1 MTEDHDG
8 RAGFGIR
15 LRRLREDAEL
25 SGKELAERLGWPA
38 SKVSRLENGR
48 QIASAGDVR
57 AWAAELSAPAEI
69 RDELVSDLRS
79 LRVEYATWRR
89 QYRPGLAPRQKAGVI
104 LEHSTTRLRALET
117 AIVPGLLQTADYAR
131 HVFRGLAELRRG
143 PDDVEEAVRSRMR
156 RQEAL
161 YQSGRHFEFLVTEA
175 ALRARLCPP
184 TVLRAQLDRLLAL
197 SGMENVE
204 LSVIPSTARLLKA
217 TSHGFW
223 ILDDRLVLIETI
235 NAELAVRDREDIAL
249 YARLF
254 DVYWRA
260 AYHGQRAFDFIAP
273 LAMELGELEPS
284 GSSHRVG

>member
-1 MTEDHDG
+1 VTDDHDG
-8 RAGFGIR
+8 RTGFGIR
-15 LRRLREDAEL
+15 LRQLREDAEL

-48 QIASAGDVR
+48 QTASADDVR
-57 AWAAELSAPAEI
+57 AWASALSAPEEL

-89 QYRPGLAPRQKAGVI
+89 QYRSGLAPRQKAGVV

-131 HVFRGLAELRRG
+131 HVFHGLSELHRS

-161 YQSGRHFEFLVTEA
+161 YHPERQFKFLVTEA

-184 TVLRAQLDRLLAL
+184 AVLRAQLDRLMVL

-204 LSVIPSTARLLKA
+204 LSVIPADAPLLKA

-223 ILDDRLVLIETI
+223 IFDDSLVLIETI
-235 NAELAVRDREDIAL
+235 NAELAIRDREDIAL

-254 DVYWRA
+254 DTYWA
-260 AYHGQRAFDFIAP
+260 AANHGQQAFDFIAS
-273 LAMELGELEPS
+273 LALDLGES
-284 GSSHRVG
+284 VG

>member
-1 MTEDHDG
+1 MSEDHDG

-15 LRRLREDAEL
+15 LRQLREDAEL

-48 QIASAGDVR
+48 QTASAEDVR
-57 AWAAELSAPAEI
+57 AWASALSTPAEV

-89 QYRPGLAPRQKAGVI
+89 QYRSGLAPRQKAGVV

-131 HVFRGLAELRRG
+131 HVFRGLAELHG
-143 PDDVEEAVRSRMR
+143 SPDDVEEAVRSRMR

-161 YQSGRHFEFLVTEA
+161 YHGERTFQFLVTEA
-175 ALRARLCPP
+175 ALRARVCPP

-197 SGMENVE
+197 SGMENVQ
-204 LSVIPSTARLLKA
+204 LSVIPSTAQLLKA

-223 ILDDRLVLIETI
+223 IFDDSLVLIETI

-249 YARLF
+249 YTRLF
-254 DVYWRA
+254 DTYWQA
-260 AYHGQRAFDFIAP
+260 AHHGQRAFDFIAG
-273 LAMELGELEPS
+273 LALELGEITTS
-284 GSSHRVG
+284 A

>member
-8 RAGFGIR
+8 RTGFGIR
-15 LRRLREDAEL
+15 LRQLREDAEL

-48 QIASAGDVR
+48 QTASADDVR
-57 AWAAELSAPAEI
+57 AWASALSTPTDV

-89 QYRPGLAPRQKAGVI
+89 QYRSGQAPRQKAGVV
-104 LEHSTTRLRALET
+104 LEHSTNRLRALET

-131 HVFRGLAELRRG
+131 HVFKGLSELHRS

-161 YQSGRHFEFLVTEA
+161 YHPERQFQFLVTEA
-175 ALRARLCPP
+175 ALRARVCPP
-184 TVLRAQLDRLLAL
+184 MVLRAQLDRLLAL
-197 SGMENVE
+197 SGMENVQ
-204 LSVIPSTARLLKA
+204 LSVIPATAQLLKA

-223 ILDDRLVLIETI
+223 IFDDTLVLIEAI
-235 NAELAVRDREDIAL
+235 HAELAIRDREDIAV
-249 YARLF
+249 YVWLF
-254 DVYWRA
+254 DTYWEA
-260 AYHGQRAFDFIAP
+260 ALHGKQAFAFIAA
-273 LAMELGELEPS
+273 LALEMS
-284 GSSHRVG
+284 DSTG